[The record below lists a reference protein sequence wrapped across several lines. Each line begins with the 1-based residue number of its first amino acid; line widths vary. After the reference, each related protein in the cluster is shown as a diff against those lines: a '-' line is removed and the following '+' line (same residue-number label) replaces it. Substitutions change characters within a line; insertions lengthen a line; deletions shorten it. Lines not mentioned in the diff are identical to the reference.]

1 MPALSKIL
9 SRKVVVGF
17 VAVAVSVTSAG
28 AFAQDRYDDRYDDRY
43 EQRHDDR
50 YDDRYDYRAGA
61 YDYARV
67 IDVQPLTRQVRVSAP
82 QRECWDETR
91 VDPGYNTAGYGGGPR
106 TPAGGALLGAVIGGV
121 LGHQIGSGRGRD
133 AATAAGV
140 VIGAGLGHQ
149 QAQRRIAA
157 ANAPPPPPREYTV
170 QRCETRYTN
179 TMEERIDGYRVT
191 YEYNGRRQVTELPY
205 KPGERIRVRVDVS
218 PAE

>member
-1 MPALSKIL
+1 MSINSKKIVSGALSVVF
-9 SRKVVVGF
+9 VVV
-17 VAVAVSVTSAG
+17 SAG
-28 AFAQDRYDDRYDDRY
+28 AVAQDQRY
-43 EQRHDDR
+43 ENDYEPGYDYRQDDR
-50 YDDRYDYRAGA
+50 YDDRYDGRGA
-61 YDYARV
+61 VYEYAKV
-67 IDVQPLTRQVRVSAP
+67 VDVQPLTRQVRVSAP

-91 VDPGYNTAGYGGGPR
+91 VDPGYNTAGYGGPR

-157 ANAPPPPPREYTV
+157 ANAPPQPAREYTV

-179 TMEERIDGYRVT
+179 TVEERIDGYRVT
-191 YEYNGRRQVTELPY
+191 
-205 KPGERIRVRVDVS
+205 
-218 PAE
+218 